1 MSWSRSIG
9 SRFISFLCNCQWLQQ
24 TLETIIYRLK
34 SIYMELY
41 GYRIECNCMYTCTY
55 SIVNKRGSFLFSRP
69 MSYPLFD
76 WPCIPPFLSL
86 MLIFHVPN
94 KCIWTC
100 QLPNFHDLHIIFFYL
115 VLVFQDTNT
124 STGLASGNHQIY
136 PFCLY

>member
-9 SRFISFLCNCQWLQQ
+9 SRLISFLCNCQWLQQ

-41 GYRIECNCMYTCTY
+41 GIECNCMYTY

-100 QLPNFHDLHIIFFYL
+100 QFPNFPWPSHKIFLPTCFSGY
-115 VLVFQDTNT
+115 TN